1 MSAIG
6 QGINRTDG
14 RLKVC
19 GLARYA
25 AEFHFPRL
33 AYAALV
39 QSTISKGKV
48 AAIDGAAAEKLP
60 GVLAV
65 LTYKNAPKIRKPP
78 PNPRTCASSLAR
90 MLPTVKTSCPA
101 SSAMVSA
108 ELRCCTESAT
118 ATARCFTSTSSAI
131 GEGSDASG

>member
-1 MSAIG
+1 MAEK
-6 QGINRTDG
+6 QGRVGKPLDRVDG
-14 RLKVC
+14 RLKIT
-19 GLARYA
+19 GAARYA

-39 QSTISKGKV
+39 QSTISKGK

-78 PNPRTCASSLAR
+78 P
-90 MLPTVKTSCPA
+90 V
-101 SSAMVSA
+101 
-108 ELRCCTESAT
+108 
-118 ATARCFTSTSSAI
+118 
-131 GEGSDASG
+131 